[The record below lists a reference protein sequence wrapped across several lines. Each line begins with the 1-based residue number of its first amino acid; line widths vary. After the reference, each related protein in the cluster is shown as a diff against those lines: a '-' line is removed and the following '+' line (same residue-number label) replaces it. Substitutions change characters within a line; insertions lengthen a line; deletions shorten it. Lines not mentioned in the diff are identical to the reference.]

1 MVTCRVGFSDLEAI
15 DALIEAGIRSAPADA
30 AAWPIHAGTQANLD
44 LVDNAYTTVSEIRR
58 LRAQTQSAAN
68 GLEAR
73 GGPKRQE
80 AA

>member
-1 MVTCRVGFSDLEAI
+1 MTCRVGFSDLEAI
-15 DALIEAGIRSAPADA
+15 DALIEADIRSAPTDA
-30 AAWPIHAGTQANLD
+30 AAWPIHVGTQANLD
-44 LVDNAYTTVSEIRR
+44 RFDKVYTTVSEIRR
-58 LRAQTQSAAN
+58 LRAQAQSAAN